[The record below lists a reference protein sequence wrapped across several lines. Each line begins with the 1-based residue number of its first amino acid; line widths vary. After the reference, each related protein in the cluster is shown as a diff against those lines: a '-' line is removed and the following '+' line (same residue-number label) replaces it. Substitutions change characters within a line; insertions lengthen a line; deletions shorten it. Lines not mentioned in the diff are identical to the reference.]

1 MQRKLFMELVPPPM
15 QREACHLST
24 SGRKW
29 RTSPCH
35 RLRGVQQIL
44 DFSLSLFENKIVSKE
59 AEISNSKVALKY
71 MNIAKY

>member
-1 MQRKLFMELVPPPM
+1 MEISKLNKVKKKIRLQCQKTLPCMQSKLFMELVPPPM

-35 RLRGVQQIL
+35 RLRGVQ
-44 DFSLSLFENKIVSKE
+44 
-59 AEISNSKVALKY
+59 
-71 MNIAKY
+71 